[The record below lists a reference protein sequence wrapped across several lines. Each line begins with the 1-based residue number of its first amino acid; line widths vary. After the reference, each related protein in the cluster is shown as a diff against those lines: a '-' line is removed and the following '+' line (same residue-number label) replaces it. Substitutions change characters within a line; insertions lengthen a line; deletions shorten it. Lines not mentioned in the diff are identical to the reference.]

1 MPSTSVTLVP
11 IEAQA
16 WESSQP
22 TGPPPS
28 TIMLSG
34 TALAVVPW
42 RLFQAL
48 TVSSPGIG
56 GIAAPLP
63 VATSTARR
71 AVRMSSPTRSRRS
84 PSKRPAPR

>member
-11 IEAQA
+11 SEDQA
-16 WESSQP
+16 WESSLP

-34 TALAVVPW
+34 TRLAVVPW
-42 RLFQAL
+42 RLFQGS
-48 TVSSPGIG
+48 TVSSPSIG

-63 VATSTARR
+63 VATITAVP
-71 AVRMSSPTRSRRS
+71 AVSRSSPTRTRRS
-84 PSKRPAPR
+84 PSSRAAPR